1 MDGVQR
7 NVSHC
12 GETQL
17 GWYRDV
23 PGDRW
28 GCFYGEKVEKEGV
41 IRAVRLRTSPVCV
54 GNACEQVIFDRF
66 GSM

>member
-1 MDGVQR
+1 MQQ

-23 PGDRW
+23 QGDRW
-28 GCFYGEKVEKEGV
+28 GCFYGEKVEKDAGIHV
-41 IRAVRLRTSPVCV
+41 LRLRTRAFWIGTWLRPSH
-54 GNACEQVIFDRF
+54 F
-66 GSM
+66 